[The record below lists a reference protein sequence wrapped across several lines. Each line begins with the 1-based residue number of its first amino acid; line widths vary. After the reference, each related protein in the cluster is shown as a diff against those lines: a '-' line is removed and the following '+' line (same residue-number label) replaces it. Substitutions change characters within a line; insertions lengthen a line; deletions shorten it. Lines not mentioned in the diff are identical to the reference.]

1 MDDEEISQRIRQ
13 SKIPVLVLDQKW
25 HRLFALE
32 GKPEEIKKAEVR
44 ENEILKEQGA
54 LNTEYKELKKV
65 KKKLMANI
73 VNHMD
78 EAGSENVSKDGSM
91 IDETNRRID
100 ELEDELLEMPKRLKE
115 ANDSL
120 MELTVSFAY
129 NKMRTNTDEIN
140 EITDWIKDIRVQLK
154 KNIIRKQNREINN
167 REMYSYMHDI
177 FGKDM
182 LSMFDITDDNRII
195 LTSKDSYLAG
205 QQPKDDD
212 SGAKGH
218 WRSSDMSE
226 ESVFAGTGTT
236 NDSATDEDAV
246 GRSSDGSSSEKDS
259 GQQ

>member
-1 MDDEEISQRIRQ
+1 MDDEEIRQRVRQ
-13 SKIPVLVLDQKW
+13 TKIPVLVLDQKW

-32 GKPEEIKKAEVR
+32 GKPEDIKKAEVR

-100 ELEDELLEMPKRLKE
+100 ELEDRLLELPKQLKE

-129 NKMRTNTDEIN
+129 EKMRTNTDEIK
-140 EITDWIKDIRVQLK
+140 EITDWIRDIRVQLK
-154 KNIIRKQNREINN
+154 KNIIKKQNREINN

-177 FGKDM
+177 FGRDM

-205 QQPKDDD
+205 QQPKGDESDT
-212 SGAKGH
+212 KGE
-218 WRSSDMSE
+218 WRSHE
-226 ESVFAGTGTT
+226 
-236 NDSATDEDAV
+236 
-246 GRSSDGSSSEKDS
+246 SSDESAFARKGQKSNGSANDTDGGDDKESSAKKDS
-259 GQQ
+259 RQQ